1 MRIMIRPTSMSV
13 RECNSERL
21 RAYQYRNAA
30 STQRAAYLPV
40 ATSIGKLP
48 TLDSCEPRTQ
58 PAPRF
63 ICAENLSLAAS
74 ALYVVVGLVA
84 CASIDPLSVDASACF
99 PVARSGEQAVAHVSM
114 GPNFRVYELMIRSD
128 AVYSQCRKE
137 DLFHVRMASAEAIYS
152 STVDCEGDVCSD
164 LVLIR
169 RSSSSRT
176 VRAIVSFVS
185 TSTESTL
192 ASALG
197 LDGEIFACNGTEW
210 TLSSHHLCASPH
222 SGRVGVAGKEEE
234 ECSLRAIA
242 RDPTS
247 IGAAQF
253 TAEGALTLHT
263 DRASL
268 RAAGT
273 PWSSFPAASSGLEC
287 NSTDSVDLFP
297 AFASLHGAWIVGAAL
312 RVNPTLHDQSHI
324 FAAREAGLA
333 CYSQQNKRAVDV
345 IRIGCGVGGCM
356 FDPAVTF
363 FRVSNAKIT
372 MVSGVTPLV
381 SGVCVHAAPIRA
393 LQEVGH
399 SSPADEQSSRFDVSI
414 VVAKLVVMF
423 FAAAVVWTQ
432 NDSGME
438 NGRFTDVHLVH
449 CLRGDK
455 DAHVH
460 RRTLEEML
468 IELTALVIRVAVMCT
483 QIDTLFHV
491 GLASVGA
498 VEVVACS
505 TGLVQLVFRIVSNYA
520 WWPKLLPLDFVDLL
534 GGPTSV
540 VHVSCAA
547 MLVFARQPLYDTN
560 TTFDEVARL
569 LIAILIAVVC
579 LPRVVFRIS
588 CVGRIAVEWG
598 CGMAVWGACHWLVQT
613 TSLAISFSV
622 LFASPF
628 VLHTLRSVRA
638 HVTLTLVAFFV
649 ASTTIGAAPRI
660 TGMSKA
666 LVEASRKDGRGEIG
680 VEQGRTRA

>member
-1 MRIMIRPTSMSV
+1 MPPSS
-13 RECNSERL
+13 
-21 RAYQYRNAA
+21 
-30 STQRAAYLPV
+30 
-40 ATSIGKLP
+40 
-48 TLDSCEPRTQ
+48 
-58 PAPRF
+58 PRF
-63 ICAENLSLAAS
+63 ICAENLALTAS
-74 ALYVVVGLVA
+74 ALYVVVGILA

-99 PVARSGEQAVAHVSM
+99 PVARRGEHAIAHVSM

-128 AVYSQCRKE
+128 AVYSQCPE
-137 DLFHVRMASAEAIYS
+137 GDLFHVRMASAEAIYS

-169 RSSSSRT
+169 RSSTSRT
-176 VRAIVSFVS
+176 VRGIVSFVS

-210 TLSSHHLCASPH
+210 TLSSDHLCASPH
-222 SGRVGVAGKEEE
+222 SGNVGTAGEDE

-247 IGAAQF
+247 IEVAQF

-263 DRASL
+263 DRQSL
-268 RAAGT
+268 RAAGS
-273 PWSSFPAASSGLEC
+273 PWNSFPAASSGAEC
-287 NSTDSVDLFP
+287 NSTDPVDLFP

-312 RVNPTLHDQSHI
+312 RVDPTLHDQSQI

-333 CYSQQNKRAVDV
+333 CYSQQNERAVDV
-345 IRIGCGVGGCM
+345 IRIGCGVGGCL

-372 MVSGVTPLV
+372 MVSGDAPLV
-381 SGVCVHAAPIRA
+381 SGVCVNAVPMHA

-399 SSPADEQSSRFDVSI
+399 SSPADEQSSRIDVSI

-432 NDSGME
+432 NDSRME
-438 NGRFTDVHLVH
+438 NGQFADVHLVH
-449 CLRGDK
+449 CLRGDEG
-455 DAHVH
+455 AHVH
-460 RRTLEEML
+460 RRTFEEML
-468 IELTALVIRVAVMCT
+468 IELTALVIRIAVICT
-483 QIDTLFHV
+483 QIDVLFHV
-491 GLASVGA
+491 GLASVGT

-505 TGLVQLVFRIVSNYA
+505 TGLVQLVLRIVSNYG
-520 WWPKLLPLDFVDLL
+520 WWRELLPLDYVDLL

-547 MLVFARQPLYDTN
+547 MLVFSRQPLYDTN

-588 CVGRIAVEWG
+588 CVGGIAVRWS
-598 CGMAVWGACHWLVQT
+598 CGMGVWGACHWLVQT

-622 LFASPF
+622 LFAHPF
-628 VLHTLRSVRA
+628 VLHTLRAVRA
-638 HVTLTLVAFFV
+638 HVILSRIAFFV

-666 LVEASRKDGRGEIG
+666 LVEASRKDGDGKIRVGEG
-680 VEQGRTRA
+680 HFPA